1 MLKMKT
7 NAEKIFLLLIITT
20 FTKQFND
27 MYKGGGTYDLFEQW
41 LGAGYIFSKV
51 QAYRNLDFNNE
62 IFLNEL
68 NVYDFF
74 GYIFMMPAFIVE
86 RIVNKFFYSETNLPK
101 NNIDTYFPSEDA
113 QTFFTIHLVL
123 LIYSYFCIVLIY
135 MKLRNLTSN
144 NFSLLFIFILFL
156 IPSFGGHMLFNI
168 KDIPFLL
175 NLFLAKLFIFDY
187 FHNKN
192 IDQIKGKTLLKIS
205 FVISLSLLTRINS
218 ILFIGFLFFYLLFH
232 NLDNLKIYIRKTTAV
247 VLLAFVFLIIGSPSS
262 WRNPADW
269 LLQSFLFQSNHPWT
283 GNTLT
288 NGSYVFAQEMT
299 GSYLATWYFYKMPLF
314 VHICFLLFVF
324 LLKNKYK
331 KNAIE
336 IYSFIFIITNF
347 ALFPV
352 FKPTAYDGLR
362 HFLFLIPFFAI
373 VCSSVLIHVRGINK
387 KIFNS
392 IIILIFTYGLYT
404 QAGLDQYRYT
414 YFNEFT
420 NLESITKE
428 CNNIDGCGNW
438 TTDYWGFSGKEL
450 SNKLNNKYKDSDL
463 LICEP
468 KHVFVN
474 YTDVEYFNL
483 IEFKDVVDL
492 PSFYTMSLHRPR
504 LGNDS
509 CEFYIANFDI
519 DCTTEDVVSRKL
531 RGYEI
536 IFSYIK
542 KCSADI

>member
-1 MLKMKT
+1 MFKIKT
-7 NAEKIFLLLIITT
+7 NADKTFLLLITIT
-20 FTKQFND
+20 FVKQISDMFN
-27 MYKGGGTYDLFEQW
+27 GGGTYDLFEQW

-51 QAYRNLDFNNE
+51 QAYKNLDFNNE
-62 IFLNEL
+62 IFMNDL

-74 GYIFMMPAFIVE
+74 GYIFMLPAYIIE
-86 RIVNKFFYSETNLPK
+86 RIVNKFFYSETNLPQ
-101 NNIDTYFPSEDA
+101 NNIDTYFLHEDA

-123 LIYSYFCIVLIY
+123 LIYSYFCLILIY
-135 MKLRNLTSN
+135 IKLKNLTNN
-144 NFSLLFIFILFL
+144 NFSLIFMFILFL

-175 NLFLAKLFIFDY
+175 NLFLAKLFIIDY

-192 IDQIKGKTLLKIS
+192 INQIKGKNLLKIS
-205 FVISLSLLTRINS
+205 FIISLSLLTRVNS
-218 ILFIGFLFFYLLFH
+218 ILFIGFLFIYLLFH
-232 NLDNLKIYIRKTTAV
+232 NLDKLKMYIRKTTT
-247 VLLAFVFLIIGSPSS
+247 VLLLSFVFLIFGSPSS

-288 NGSYVFAQEMT
+288 NGSFVFAQEMT
-299 GSYLATWYFYKMPLF
+299 GSYLITWYFYKMPLF
-314 VHICFLLFVF
+314 IHICFLLFIF
-324 LLKNKYK
+324 LLKNKDK
-331 KNAIE
+331 KNILE

-347 ALFPV
+347 ILFPI

-362 HFLFLIPFFAI
+362 HFLFLIPFLAI
-373 VCSSVLIHVRGINK
+373 ICSSVLTHAQNLDKR
-387 KIFNS
+387 IFNS
-392 IIILIFTYGLYT
+392 MLILIFIYGVFT
-404 QAGLDQYRYT
+404 QAGLDQYRYS

-438 TTDYWGFSGKEL
+438 ATDYWGFSGKEL
-450 SNKLNNKYKDSDL
+450 SNQLNNKYKDSDL

-474 YTDVEYFNL
+474 YIDTNNFNL
-483 IEFKDVVDL
+483 IEFKDVVNL
-492 PSFYTMSLHRPR
+492 TSFYTVSLHRPR
-504 LGNDS
+504 FGDDS

-519 DCTTEDVVSRKL
+519 NCKTEEVVSRQL

-536 IFSYIK
+536 VFSYIK